1 MKKKS
6 PILVIIISFVVF
18 AIVAF
23 TYMSLTGPLPSE
35 HYIFQNIEECENLIP
50 TDMADE
56 SFELYDMPT
65 NDKDLDGL
73 SYNNFFGGNF
83 KSDALQYEIFAYEFE
98 NYDSALKYYA
108 NVVGQN
114 FNSLKELERDSFFL
128 ASQGTSYQLVVIF
141 QNKAYKLNAPNKYID
156 ETSELLANTFSQ
168 KLQ

>member
-1 MKKKS
+1 MRKKS
-6 PILVIIISFVVF
+6 PIILIIVSFVVC

-35 HYIFQNIEECENLIP
+35 YYIFQNIEECENLIP
-50 TDMADE
+50 TDMDDE
-56 SFELYDMPT
+56 SFERYDMPT
-65 NDKDLDGL
+65 NDKDLDSL
-73 SYNNFFGGNF
+73 SYNNFFGGSF
-83 KSDALQYEIFAYEFE
+83 KSDSLQYEIFAYEFE
-98 NYDSALKYYA
+98 DYDSALNYYA

-128 ASQGTSYQLVVIF
+128 ASQGTSYQLVVIS

-168 KLQ
+168 KIN